1 MRVLLD
7 EMLGPAIADAL
18 REGGVDVLAI
28 CEESQ
33 LRGMSDFEVLALAAA
48 ESRIVVTEN
57 VLDFR
62 RLETEWAADGRAHSG
77 ILYVHSRTFPMRRGR
92 GQSIAQALLS
102 RHTNS
107 CWPVVGSSDFL
118 SASDRPDLRT

>member
-18 REGGVDVLAI
+18 REIGVDVLAI
-28 CEESQ
+28 CEEPQ
-33 LRGMSDFEVLALAAA
+33 LRGLPDAEVLALAAA
-48 ESRIVVTEN
+48 ESRVVVTEN
-57 VLDFR
+57 ILDFR
-62 RLETEWAADGRAHSG
+62 RLETEWVADGRTHSG

-92 GQSIAQALLS
+92 GQSIAQALRS

-107 CWPVVGSSDFL
+107 RWPGIGSSDFL
-118 SASDRPDLRT
+118 